1 MTAVADRRDVPVPG
15 AFNVR
20 DVGGYPAAGGRTA
33 WGVLLRSGGLHSVDD
48 EGRCVLADLGLHTVV
63 DLRED
68 AERDHSPSALTGTG
82 LTPLARPIY
91 GGAVSAFA
99 AGRTLPTLSE
109 LYHEMLA
116 DRGAAL
122 TAAVREL
129 ARPGALPALVHC
141 AAGKDR
147 TGVVVA
153 LTLAAVGVP
162 DGVIAQDYALTA
174 DRLPAALF
182 AALPVPEELDA
193 HGRTLLHAIYRE
205 SPADVMTTVLQTLR
219 DDHGSAEAF
228 LRHHGMT
235 TEELDT
241 LRTALVVAD
250 PTVPT
255 VPAENGA

>member
-1 MTAVADRRDVPVPG
+1 VTAVADRRDLQVPG

-33 WGVLLRSGGLHSVDD
+33 WGVLLRSGGLQSVDD
-48 EGRCVLADLGLHTVV
+48 EGRRALAGLSLRTVV

-68 AERDHSPSALTGTG
+68 AERDHSPSALSGTG

-116 DRGAAL
+116 DRGPAL

-129 ARPGALPALVHC
+129 ARPGALTALVHC

-162 DGVIAQDYALTA
+162 DEVIAQDYALTA

-182 AALPVPEELDA
+182 DALPVPAELDA

-205 SPADVMTTVLQTLR
+205 SPAEVMATLLETLR
-219 DDHGSAEAF
+219 ADHGSAEAF

-235 TEELDT
+235 AEELDT
-241 LRTALVVAD
+241 LRTCLVVAD
-250 PTVPT
+250 EPDPTA
-255 VPAENGA
+255 PANIGA